1 MFQYDLIL
9 FDLDGTLLDTSP
21 GIFNSVRFA
30 ERRMHLKNIPDER
43 LREFV
48 GPPPKKMYM
57 DVYGLDEASALQA
70 ARYHRE
76 YGRTKAIYEAEPYPD
91 MVQTLQQLKSNGF
104 KLGVATLKSQEIAE
118 EVLRLNGMLDL
129 FMCVVGMD
137 KDETRKK
144 VDTIHMAQL
153 YTNTKKAVLVGDSFY
168 DYEGAIATG
177 IDFIGVLYGF
187 GFKECET
194 YPFATIKSPSDLISL
209 LT

>member
-1 MFQYDLIL
+1 MSQYDLIL
-9 FDLDGTLLDTSP
+9 FDLDGTLLDTSR

-30 ERRMHLKNIPDER
+30 EKQMNLNSVPDER

-57 DVYGLDEASALQA
+57 DVYGLEEESALLA
-70 ARYHRE
+70 VRYHRE
-76 YGRTKAIYEAEPYPD
+76 YGRTKAVYEAIPYPD
-91 MVQTLQQLKSNGF
+91 MLRTLQQLNNHGF

-144 VDTIHMAQL
+144 VDTIRMAQL
-153 YTNTKKAVLVGDSFY
+153 DTNAKNAVLVGDSPY
-168 DYEGAIATG
+168 DYEGAIAAG

-187 GFKECET
+187 GFKECES
-194 YPFATIKSPSDLISL
+194 YPFATIKSPADLLCL
-209 LT
+209 LI

>member
-1 MFQYDLIL
+1 MCQYDLIL
-9 FDLDGTLLDTSP
+9 FDLDGTLLDTST

-30 ERRMHLKNIPDER
+30 EKQMNLNSVPDER

-48 GPPPKKMYM
+48 GPPPIKMYM
-57 DVYGLDEASALQA
+57 DVYGLDEVSALLA
-70 ARYHRE
+70 ARFHRE

-91 MVQTLQQLKSNGF
+91 MVQTLQQLNSKGF

-144 VDTIHMAQL
+144 VDTIRMAQL
-153 YTNTKKAVLVGDSFY
+153 DTNAKKAVLVGDSPY
-168 DYEGAIATG
+168 DYEGAIAAG

-187 GFKECET
+187 GFKECEA
-194 YPFATIKSPSDLISL
+194 YPFATIKAPADLLCL
-209 LT
+209 LK